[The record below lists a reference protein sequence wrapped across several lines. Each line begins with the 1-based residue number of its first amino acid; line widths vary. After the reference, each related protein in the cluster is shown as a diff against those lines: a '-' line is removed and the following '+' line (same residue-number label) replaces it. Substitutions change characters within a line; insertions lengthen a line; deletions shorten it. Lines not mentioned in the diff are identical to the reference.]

1 VQKLAGG
8 RLGAASVAFASGTD
22 GTITAADY
30 IGTQG
35 MADRGLA
42 MLEPDDEVSLVFFGD
57 PGNAFRSAC
66 NSGMQ
71 QHCDGMGDR
80 FGFINGPSGQSVTS
94 VQADVS
100 NYRSQRVVY
109 CDPWVYEND
118 DTTAAEQLVP
128 SASFA
133 ASVASQL
140 PPSTKISWKNPEVIA
155 MLDGIVDLEFD
166 RGQQAASNTAQ
177 GIATFIREKNGG
189 YTIEADVVTIA
200 PNDPTRKRL
209 CRGRIGVYVA
219 ESITDSLR
227 PNVDGPNVPIT
238 QQGIIDAVETFM
250 DGLKRAQ
257 DNDPAHNPYVLDY
270 DIGNVNAANPAAD
283 AENGDFTIP
292 LDVKTDPGMEKI
304 FLSVQFGEAVQITA
318 Q

>member
-1 VQKLAGG
+1 M
-8 RLGAASVAFASGTD
+8 AA
-22 GTITAADY
+22 
-30 IGTQG
+30 
-35 MADRGLA
+35 
-42 MLEPDDEVSLVFFGD
+42 
-57 PGNAFRSAC
+57 
-66 NSGMQ
+66 
-71 QHCDGMGDR
+71 
-80 FGFINGPSGQSVTS
+80 
-94 VQADVS
+94 QADVS
-100 NYRSQRVVY
+100 NYRSQRIVY
-109 CDPWVYEND
+109 CDPWVYEDD
-118 DTTAAEQLVP
+118 DTTAARQLVP

-155 MLDGIVDLEFD
+155 MLDGIVDLEVD

-200 PNDPTRKRL
+200 PNDPSRKRL
-209 CRGRIGVYVA
+209 CRGRIGVFVA

-227 PNVDGPNVPIT
+227 PSVDGPNVPVT

-270 DIGNVNAANPAAD
+270 DIGNVKAANPAAD